1 MGPKRP
7 HTPGGELA
15 VRIDGTKTLSRE
27 MEPFSPW
34 PGVGKGLPGAADSRQ
49 SPGSQVPAYGQG
61 RGRRFPSRR
70 PIPARLVCFAA
81 AMRFLA
87 VIALLTLVSSA
98 WAQFLPPEAFDRPF
112 DGRIVIQEARDR
124 DEVLRLCPN
133 MTFTMEPL
141 GCSHRIP
148 GIKLCTIV
156 KVSDERIRAAGHDPA
171 VFMRHQVG
179 HCNGWPASHKGAR

>member
-1 MGPKRP
+1 
-7 HTPGGELA
+7 
-15 VRIDGTKTLSRE
+15 
-27 MEPFSPW
+27 
-34 PGVGKGLPGAADSRQ
+34 
-49 SPGSQVPAYGQG
+49 
-61 RGRRFPSRR
+61 
-70 PIPARLVCFAA
+70 
-81 AMRFLA
+81 MRFLA

-98 WAQFLPPEAFDRPF
+98 WAQFLPPKAFDRPF

-171 VFMRHQVG
+171 VFMRHEVG